1 MNTNFRK
8 ALIAGAVAALIS
20 TPALATNDGLP
31 GNAPAE
37 GVAESRTEQPRDT
50 SSQMRSDR
58 DGARDSSGA
67 AGAQTG
73 QPTNDPSYMG
83 RSPSKDAS
91 RAGVGDHPIYNRT
104 PDDLSGMEVVG
115 SDGED
120 IGNIKSIV
128 TGPGQAKP
136 HAVISS
142 GGILGL
148 GAREIIVPLA
158 ELRPIDSDKV
168 QVRFTQAQVETLPE
182 YKSEQYTEMES
193 DRPISEFSAFE
204 PTRDR
209 TDPGMTGRDA
219 DPSMKGRA
227 TDPSRQ
233 DRAPAQPGQPR

>member
-8 ALIAGAVAALIS
+8 TLIAGAIAALIS
-20 TPALATNDGLP
+20 SPAFATKDGMP

-37 GVAESRTEQPRDT
+37 GAAESRTEQPRDT
-50 SSQMRSDR
+50 SSQMRSGR

-67 AGAQTG
+67 AG
-73 QPTNDPSYMG
+73 
-83 RSPSKDAS
+83 KDAA
-91 RAGVGDHPIYNRT
+91 RAGVGNHPLYNRT

-120 IGNIKSIV
+120 IGKIKSIV

-142 GGILGL
+142 GGFLGL
-148 GAREIIVPLA
+148 GAREIVVPLA

-168 QVRFTQAQVETLPE
+168 QARFTQAQVETLPE
-182 YKSEQYTEMES
+182 YKSEQYSELES

-209 TDPGMTGRDA
+209 VDPGMTDRDA